1 MIYNTMP
8 SIIDI
13 VLPTFFAIFLGYLVG
28 KFTRINVAPVVD
40 ITLYIG
46 VPALVIVTLLNK
58 EIVLLDAAKMW
69 ASSLIIMLGCLVVAW
84 LVFKLIKQKHSGLYV
99 SISMMNTV
107 NIPFPVIYLAYGVE
121 GLVAATLFYIPN
133 VIFLYS
139 LGVYIMAG
147 KRWKDNVKEVLSQPV
162 VYAAVLGLLLN
173 FLNVKVPELIVSSLD
188 FIAMMAIPLVLLVL
202 GHNLSRV
209 KMASF
214 PTTLLACVLRMGV
227 GLAIGLAIVSALDIT
242 GVFRSVVILDSAMPA
257 AATSAI
263 LATKYRNEAEM
274 VSSVVFLTT
283 LVSLVSIPFL
293 LYLLG

>member
-1 MIYNTMP
+1 MIYIVMP
-8 SIIDI
+8 NIIDI

-28 KFTRINVAPVVD
+28 KFTRINMAPVVD

-46 VPALVIVTLLNK
+46 VPALVLVTLLNK
-58 EIVLLDAAKMW
+58 EIILLDAAKMW
-69 ASSLIIMLGCLVVAW
+69 ASSLVIMFGCMLIAW

-107 NIPFPVIYLAYGVE
+107 NIPFPVIYLAYGAE
-121 GLVAATLFYIPN
+121 GLVGATLFYIPN
-133 VIFLYS
+133 VILMYS

-162 VYAAVLGLLLN
+162 IYAAVIGLLLN
-173 FLNVKVPELIVSSLD
+173 FLNVRVPELVVNSLD
-188 FIAMMAIPLVLLVL
+188 FVAMMAIPLVLIVL
-202 GHNLSRV
+202 GHNLSGV
-209 KMASF
+209 KLASL
-214 PTTLLACVLRMGV
+214 PTTLLSCFLRMGV
-227 GLAIGLAIVSALDIT
+227 GLAIGLGIVNALNIT

-257 AATSAI
+257 AATSVI

-283 LVSLVSIPFL
+283 LISLASIPFM
-293 LYLLG
+293 LYMLG

>member
-1 MIYNTMP
+1 MIDNAMP
-8 SIIDI
+8 NIIDV

-28 KFTRINVAPVVD
+28 RFTRINAAPVVD

-46 VPALVIVTLLNK
+46 VPALVFVSLLNK
-58 EIVLLDAAKMW
+58 EIALLDAAKIW
-69 ASSLIIMLGCLVVAW
+69 ASSLSIMLGCLLIAW
-84 LVFKLIKQKHSGLYV
+84 LVFKLIKQKHSGLYI
-99 SISMMNTV
+99 SISMMNTA

-121 GLVAATLFYIPN
+121 GMVGATLFYIPN
-133 VIFLYS
+133 VILMYT
-139 LGVYIMAG
+139 LGVYVMAG
-147 KRWKDNVKEVLSQPV
+147 KRWKDNVKEVLQQPV

-173 FLNVKVPELIVSSLD
+173 FLSVKVPQLIFSSVD

-209 KMASF
+209 RIASF
-214 PTTLLACVLRMGV
+214 PTTLLACFLRIGV
-227 GLAIGLAIVSALDIT
+227 GLAIGLAIVSALHIT

-257 AATSAI
+257 AAASAI
-263 LATKYRNEAEM
+263 LATKYQNEAEM

-293 LYLLG
+293 LHMLG